1 MKKYFDRIYNKGIDS
16 FYNELKESLKNNKKS
31 FIITANPETF
41 MYSEKDETINEIILD
56 DKNVIVPDG
65 IGIVKA
71 CNMLGYNIKERIPGI
86 DIATKLLEY
95 GNELHKT
102 IYLFGAKKEVLDK
115 LVEKI
120 DKDYPNLKIVGYT
133 DGYVTNKD
141 QIMDNISKL
150 SPDIV
155 LVALGIPFQE
165 KLIYNHINKFKKGIF
180 VGVGG
185 SFDVLSGCKKR
196 APKIFIKTN
205 TEWLY
210 RILKEPKRI
219 KRFYNSNIKF
229 LFRIKKIGK

>member
-41 MYSEKDETINEIILD
+41 MYGEKDETINEIILD

-120 DKDYPNLKIVGYT
+120 EKDYSNLKIVGYT

-165 KLIYNHINKFKKGIF
+165 KLIYNHLNKFKKGIF

-219 KRFYNSNIKF
+219 KRFYNSNVKF

>member
-115 LVEKI
+115 LVENIK
-120 DKDYPNLKIVGYT
+120 KDYPNLKIVGYT

>member
-120 DKDYPNLKIVGYT
+120 EKDYPNLKIVGYT

>member
-41 MYSEKDETINEIILD
+41 MYGEKDETINEIILD

-120 DKDYPNLKIVGYT
+120 EKDYSNLKIVGYT

-165 KLIYNHINKFKKGIF
+165 KLIYNHLNKFKKGIF

-219 KRFYNSNIKF
+219 KRFYNSNVKF
-229 LFRIKKIGK
+229 LFKIRKIGK